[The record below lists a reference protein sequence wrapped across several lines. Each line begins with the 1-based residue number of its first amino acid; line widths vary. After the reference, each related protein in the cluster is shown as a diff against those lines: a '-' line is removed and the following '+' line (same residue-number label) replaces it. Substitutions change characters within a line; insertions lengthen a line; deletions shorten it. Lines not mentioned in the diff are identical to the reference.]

1 MARHSPRRR
10 FSRWSRPLRH
20 RMLIAVLEA
29 ARKGL
34 VRVPHGAVL
43 ALGRAVG
50 NVAWAVLPGSRR
62 LAAEQIEAAGI
73 AAGVDARRL
82 ARRNFESLGMT
93 ALEWLHSSGWSDA
106 QVRERVAYEN
116 GEAAGEVLAA
126 GRGVMAAT
134 AHIGNWELM
143 LRAGCLHSGHAIHA
157 VMTPPRDPGL
167 TAWLVRAREAAGAK
181 MVLTDEGALGLLR
194 LLRRGRLLAALI
206 DQDSTRTRGVF
217 LDFFGRPAYT
227 PLGPG
232 LLARLAGAPLV
243 PVCIRRRADD
253 PRRHVMTLG
262 DLIRPDPDV
271 EAEADARRMM
281 QEATAV
287 IEGWIRE
294 APEQWVWVHDRW
306 RRGPPHPVG
315 VRGGGGRKS
324 KPGGREAGGL

>member
-1 MARHSPRRR
+1 MARQSPRRR

-20 RMLIAVLEA
+20 RLLISLLEL
-29 ARKGL
+29 ARKAM
-34 VRVPHGAVL
+34 VRLPHGAVL
-43 ALGRAVG
+43 ALGRG
-50 NVAWAVLPGSRR
+50 IGSLAWALLPASRR
-62 LAAEQIEAAGI
+62 LAADQIEAAGI
-73 AAGVDARRL
+73 AAGGEARRL
-82 ARRNFESLGMT
+82 ARRNFASLGMT
-93 ALEWLHSSGWSDA
+93 ALEWLHSSGWSDT
-106 QVRERVAYEN
+106 QVRDHVDYEN
-116 GEAAGEVLAA
+116 GGAAGEVLAA

-143 LRAGCLHSGHAIHA
+143 LRAGCLHSGHPIHA

-167 TAWLVRAREAAGAK
+167 TAWLVREREAAGAK

-194 LLRRGRLLAALI
+194 HLRRGRLLAALI

-217 LDFFGRPAYT
+217 VDFFGRPAYT

-262 DLIRPDPDV
+262 DPIRPDPAA

-287 IEGWIRE
+287 IERWIRE
-294 APEQWVWVHDRW
+294 APEQWVWMHDRW
-306 RRGPPHPVG
+306 RRRPGKPVR
-315 VRGGGGRKS
+315 VRSAGGRKRV
-324 KPGGREAGGL
+324 PRMP